1 MKSILFLPLSPAPR
15 ESHGRCLMRENVCP
29 AICQPA
35 RHCQKLSY
43 VHWSVWNVKLCPIY
57 IMRREPYKMTTGSC
71 YPLLELLNS
80 SEYNNVRWWE
90 GEGEGKFFSKPGE
103 SLSILKL
110 ILRKDITA
118 YIKHEMPYRKTS
130 NIAVAL
136 QRQMVQHR
144 QDAILLRHLV
154 AYSPSLNNRVGLK
167 STKNKGNSDCL
178 LPRLEGTSC
187 FF

>member
-1 MKSILFLPLSPAPR
+1 M
-15 ESHGRCLMRENVCP
+15 GRGGR
-29 AICQPA
+29 
-35 RHCQKLSY
+35 
-43 VHWSVWNVKLCPIY
+43 
-57 IMRREPYKMTTGSC
+57 
-71 YPLLELLNS
+71 
-80 SEYNNVRWWE
+80 
-90 GEGEGKFFSKPGE
+90 GKFFPKPGE

-154 AYSPSLNNRVGLK
+154 AYSPSLNNSVGLK